1 MRSDLIFGAAKHI
14 PNRYLLAGA
23 LAKAARALH
32 RPGTRI
38 QDTTNDVL
46 VRFAHADQIAP
57 YAGPPIAADVPSR
70 SNKAQ
75 TSKAGASKHSEVSV
89 IREAPQ
95 LQPEALKAPESR
107 KRA

>member
-32 RPGTRI
+32 
-38 QDTTNDVL
+38 TNDVL

-75 TSKAGASKHSEVSV
+75 TSKAGASKHSKVSV